1 MLDAS
6 IQMSPP
12 FSART
17 IKENIL
23 TLLDKVPS
31 ENLLMVETFIR
42 FMRDQQQMVTT
53 SSASD
58 QTLWHYPTVP
68 PATVNLD
75 NLVGIM
81 SDVGGDAL
89 EDTESL
95 YR

>member
-17 IKENIL
+17 IRKNIL

-31 ENLLMVETFIR
+31 ENLLMVETFVR
-42 FMRDQQQMVTT
+42 FMRDQQQMGAT
-53 SSASD
+53 SPTSD
-58 QTLWHYPTVP
+58 KTLWHYPTVP
-68 PATVNLD
+68 AATVNLD

-89 EDTESL
+89 EDTEAL
-95 YR
+95 YK